1 MPAPQAMIEEAMID
15 DEERSYNH
23 ARNKTGIV
31 GGHNKLWSDDAQVNA
46 LWTKLCEPEE
56 CDVPAVQRSFARHVL
71 GTLARTYFNIDNFA
85 GYQAAA
91 HTYGKGLAS
100 NHHTCII

>member
-1 MPAPQAMIEEAMID
+1 MCPLSLEEQT
-15 DEERSYNH
+15 EEEQRSFHH

-46 LWTKLCEPEE
+46 LWTQLSTPEAS
-56 CDVPAVQRSFARHVL
+56 DVPSVQRSIVNHVIT
-71 GTLARTYFNIDNFA
+71 TLARTYFNVDSFA

-91 HTYGKGLAS
+91 HS
-100 NHHTCII
+100 